1 MVRKGKIMLICLLM
15 ALFVGPLCGTLG
27 MYLTTPAIQSMD
39 AGTIQSHYYVF
50 YGENLTSLSNT
61 IQTTED
67 ISFDPQADI
76 TGVTLQNFS
85 LTAGHIFQ
93 VEQKVPYVLE
103 FAMNTVNLSG
113 TLDIKG
119 SPTIAA
125 DTVNITQTFES
136 NSYGIG
142 TTIGSPALALNNVNA
157 SVMRFRVSG
166 GTLSWNHSKTG
177 ALTLNGFTNA
187 IIQSSVISGALTV
200 GGTGNVTLL
209 DTSYGS
215 LIETVDPVIMVAQ
228 STFSVPYSFV
238 FQSTAK
244 VTIRWSAYDNIQGP
258 AFTLQTNITISK
270 DGQYQETI
278 PNVVGTSLEIPIQTA
293 AAYYEL
299 EISCKDKQG
308 NLATE
313 TITIVTA
320 PNLLWFILMIGI
332 IAGTAVGVILVF
344 YWRKQHQWQ
353 KTALLDIPG

>member
-1 MVRKGKIMLICLLM
+1 MLTCLLM
-15 ALFVGPLCGTLG
+15 ALFVGPLCGTLA
-27 MYLTTPAIQSMD
+27 MYLTSPTIQSMD

-50 YGENLTSLSNT
+50 YGENITSLSNT

-85 LTAGHIFQ
+85 LANGLRFQ
-93 VEQKVPYVLE
+93 VEQKAPYVLE
-103 FAMNTVNLSG
+103 FAMNAVNLSG
-113 TLDIKG
+113 PMDIKG

-125 DTVNITQTFES
+125 DTVNITKNFES
-136 NSYGIG
+136 NSYGSG
-142 TTIGSPALALNNVNA
+142 ETIGSPNLALNSVNA

-166 GTLSWNHSKTG
+166 GTFSWNHSRTG
-177 ALTLNGFTNA
+177 ALTLNGFTSA
-187 IIQSSVISGALTV
+187 ILQSSVITGALTV
-200 GGTGNVTLL
+200 VGTGNVTLL
-209 DTSYGS
+209 DTTCGS
-215 LIETVDPVIMVAQ
+215 VIETVDPVIVPVQ

-238 FQSTAK
+238 FQPTAK

-258 AFTLQTNITISK
+258 AFALQTNITIYK

-278 PNVVGTSLEIPIQTA
+278 PNVVTNSREITIQTA
-293 AAYYEL
+293 ATFYEI

-320 PNLLWFILMIGI
+320 PSLLWFILMIGI
-332 IAGTAVGVILVF
+332 IAGAAIGIVLVF